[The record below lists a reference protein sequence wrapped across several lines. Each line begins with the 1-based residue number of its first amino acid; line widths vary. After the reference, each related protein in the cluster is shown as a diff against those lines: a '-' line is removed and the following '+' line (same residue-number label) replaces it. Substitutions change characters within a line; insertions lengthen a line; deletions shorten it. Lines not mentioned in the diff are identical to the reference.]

1 MHANLTLGSR
11 GKRITPNSA
20 SLLFIGNLDQ
30 PGLPNETLFQQSRGK
45 KFKTHISYM
54 DKEVMV
60 TTRGIKEDKWEDSVK
75 RNKTAAVKVE
85 QV

>member
-1 MHANLTLGSR
+1 MRPYFNNQG
-11 GKRITPNSA
+11 
-20 SLLFIGNLDQ
+20 
-30 PGLPNETLFQQSRGK
+30 EK